1 MNFRGRR
8 SHPEPE
14 INLIPFIDV
23 LLVIMIF
30 LMLTTTW
37 SKLTE
42 INLILPVADA
52 EKQTDRPQQIIL
64 TVSAQGAYAINR
76 MPVPGQSADALG
88 AALGA
93 VASRESRLIISADAS
108 ATHQAVIH
116 AMEAARQAGLSQITF
131 ATQAAH

>member
-42 INLILPVADA
+42 INLTLPVADA
-52 EKQTDRPQQIIL
+52 QKQTDRPQQIIL

-116 AMEAARQAGLSQITF
+116 AMEAARQAGLTQITF
-131 ATQAAH
+131 ATQSGR

>member
-42 INLILPVADA
+42 INLTLPVADA

>member
-1 MNFRGRR
+1 MNFRGRS
-8 SHPEPE
+8 SHTEPE

-30 LMLTTTW
+30 LLLTTTW

-42 INLILPVADA
+42 INLTLPFADA
-52 EKQTDRPQQIIL
+52 QKHTDQPQQIIL

-76 MPVPGQSADALG
+76 MPIPGHSAAALG
-88 AALGA
+88 AALSA
-93 VASRESRLIISADAS
+93 VASRETRLIISADAS

-116 AMEAARQAGLSQITF
+116 AMEAARQAGVTQITF
-131 ATQAAH
+131 ATQSGR

>member
-8 SHPEPE
+8 SHTEPE

-23 LLVIMIF
+23 LLVIVIF

-42 INLILPVADA
+42 INLALPVADVQ
-52 EKQTDRPQQIIL
+52 KQTDRPQQIVL
-64 TVSAQGAYAINR
+64 TVTAQGAYAINR
-76 MPVPGQSADALG
+76 MPVPGQSPAALG

-93 VASRESRLIISADAS
+93 VASREARLIISADAS

-116 AMEAARQAGLSQITF
+116 AMQAARQAGLTQITF
-131 ATQAAH
+131 ATQSGR

>member
-8 SHPEPE
+8 SHAEPE

-23 LLVIMIF
+23 LLVIVIF

-42 INLILPVADA
+42 INLALPVADA
-52 EKQTDRPQQIIL
+52 QKQTDRPQQIVL
-64 TVSAQGAYAINR
+64 TVTAQGAYAINR
-76 MPVPGQSADALG
+76 MPVPGQSPATLA

-93 VASRESRLIISADAS
+93 VASREARLVISADAS

-116 AMEAARQAGLSQITF
+116 AMQAARQAGLTQITF
-131 ATQAAH
+131 ATQSGR

>member
-1 MNFRGRR
+1 MNFRGHR

-42 INLILPVADA
+42 INLTLPVADA
-52 EKQTDRPQQIIL
+52 QKQTDRPQQIIL

>member
-8 SHPEPE
+8 TQAEPE

-42 INLILPVADA
+42 INLTLPVADA
-52 EKQTDRPQQIIL
+52 QKQTDRPQQIIL

-76 MPVPGQSADALG
+76 MPVPGQSAGALG